1 MKTNWYRNYFHQT
14 VAGYSVFG
22 IIAVAAALWLTWDLA
37 SRTLE
42 AGVVD
47 STRATS
53 IALTR
58 SFTREAWSQVHPLLP
73 ASGAAPEA
81 VRANPGLIAIDARV
95 RRFATAMDI
104 SRISIFDLRGRVVY
118 STDAGRIG
126 DDAPA
131 GERFLAALKGVSS
144 SQPYTAGGI
153 RTLRGEQRDR
163 SFVSSYVPVRTGD
176 GVEAVLEID
185 LDSGD
190 LMQRNLDNLKELTR
204 LLLLTFLAL
213 YVGPLL
219 FVRFSEAVRRGDEN
233 ALRRLADE
241 NAAAR
246 LEAEKAN
253 AVKSQFLATMS
264 HEIRTPMNGVIGMA
278 NLLLDTKLDDEQLDL
293 TRDIARSGESLLEI
307 INDILDLSKIEAGHM
322 EFSVQPFRIS
332 EVTAAVHSLL
342 KFRAEEKGIGF
353 AIDIDPDADQCFAGD
368 SLRIRQILLNLAGN
382 AVKFTGQGEV
392 SVRIGRSETGLR
404 VEVRDTGIGIAVHAR
419 ERLFSSFSQAD
430 ASTTR
435 KYGGTGLGLAI
446 SKRLADGMGGRIGVD
461 SIEGLGSCFWF
472 EIPLEPATM
481 EDVAAA
487 SARETPE
494 PAEFP
499 AAVTVGGRSPVPG
512 PASPAAAQAAERP
525 PRLLL
530 VEDHP
535 VNQKLALALLGRL
548 GYTADLAENGREA
561 VAAATREVYAL
572 ILMDMQMPE
581 MDGPEA
587 ARQIR
592 RLAAPNGR
600 VPIVALTANAMQA
613 DQDICREAGMDDF
626 LGKPFSREGLAACV
640 TRWVGAARAAGSDP
654 V

>member
-1 MKTNWYRNYFHQT
+1 
-14 VAGYSVFG
+14 
-22 IIAVAAALWLTWDLA
+22 
-37 SRTLE
+37 
-42 AGVVD
+42 
-47 STRATS
+47 
-53 IALTR
+53 
-58 SFTREAWSQVHPLLP
+58 
-73 ASGAAPEA
+73 
-81 VRANPGLIAIDARV
+81 
-95 RRFATAMDI
+95 
-104 SRISIFDLRGRVVY
+104 
-118 STDAGRIG
+118 
-126 DDAPA
+126 
-131 GERFLAALKGVSS
+131 
-144 SQPYTAGGI
+144 
-153 RTLRGEQRDR
+153 
-163 SFVSSYVPVRTGD
+163 
-176 GVEAVLEID
+176 
-185 LDSGD
+185 
-190 LMQRNLDNLKELTR
+190 MQRNLDNLKELTR

-461 SIEGLGSCFWF
+461 SIEGRGSCFWF
-472 EIPLEPATM
+472 ELPLAPATD
-481 EDVAAA
+481 EELATLAAGTARA
-487 SARETPE
+487 SAVPVMVGPE
-494 PAEFP
+494 SLPPAEALP
-499 AAVTVGGRSPVPG
+499 PSAAPG
-512 PASPAAAQAAERP
+512 LAVAGPSSQL
-525 PRLLL
+525 LLL

-535 VNQKLALALLGRL
+535 VNQKLGLALLGRL
-548 GYTADLAENGREA
+548 GYQADLAENGREA
-561 VAAATREVYAL
+561 VVAATAKSYAL

-581 MDGPEA
+581 MDGLEA
-587 ARQIR
+587 TRAIR
-592 RLAAPNGR
+592 LLPGPNGQ
-600 VPIVALTANAMQA
+600 VPIVALTANAMQS
-613 DQDICREAGMDDF
+613 DQDACRAAGMDDF
-626 LGKPFSREGLAACV
+626 LGKPFTREGLAACLKCWIGQPSV
-640 TRWVGAARAAGSDP
+640 AKLV
-654 V
+654 

>member
-332 EVTAAVHSLL
+332 EVAAAVHSLL
-342 KFRAEEKGIGF
+342 KFRAEGRARSASGSVAARRGCASRSGTRASE
-353 AIDIDPDADQCFAGD
+353 
-368 SLRIRQILLNLAGN
+368 LRSMPGSAYSP
-382 AVKFTGQGEV
+382 V
-392 SVRIGRSETGLR
+392 SARRTLR
-404 VEVRDTGIGIAVHAR
+404 PR
-419 ERLFSSFSQAD
+419 
-430 ASTTR
+430 AST
-435 KYGGTGLGLAI
+435 A
-446 SKRLADGMGGRIGVD
+446 AP
-461 SIEGLGSCFWF
+461 GSAWRSASVW
-472 EIPLEPATM
+472 PMAW
-481 EDVAAA
+481 AGA
-487 SARETPE
+487 SASIASRDS
-494 PAEFP
+494 
-499 AAVTVGGRSPVPG
+499 AVASGSRFRSNLRRWKM
-512 PASPAAAQAAERP
+512 SP
-525 PRLLL
+525 PR
-530 VEDHP
+530 P
-535 VNQKLALALLGRL
+535 R
-548 GYTADLAENGREA
+548 
-561 VAAATREVYAL
+561 
-572 ILMDMQMPE
+572 
-581 MDGPEA
+581 
-587 ARQIR
+587 
-592 RLAAPNGR
+592 
-600 VPIVALTANAMQA
+600 
-613 DQDICREAGMDDF
+613 
-626 LGKPFSREGLAACV
+626 GKPRSRPNFRRPL
-640 TRWVGAARAAGSDP
+640 R
-654 V
+654 